1 MRQTPIHSYGA
12 AWPDLSPKLWDS
24 IIVGGGPAGLS
35 AALVLG
41 RCRRSVLLFDDGH
54 PRNLA
59 SRAVQGLLGHEGLSP
74 AELRDRAL
82 RQLQPYSCVVID
94 SSRVVNA
101 TSIARGFAVE
111 TADGRKCSAR
121 KLLVATGVV
130 DELPDIPGFR
140 ELYGAGVFVCPY
152 CDGWEVRDQAIAV
165 YGRGD
170 DKGGGLALEMTQWSR
185 DVVLCSDGPADLSV
199 DCRDRL
205 CRHGIP
211 IREEKM
217 LDLQI
222 ASRIPHQA
230 RFSIRFESGEPLQ
243 RNALF
248 FNTGRHQSSDV
259 AQRLGCDTYEVRGCT
274 VDHLTQMTH
283 VSGLYVAGD
292 ASRDVL
298 QVSVAIAEG
307 TKAAVAINASLLL
320 EDLV

>member
-1 MRQTPIHSYGA
+1 M
-12 AWPDLSPKLWDS
+12 LWDS

-54 PRNLA
+54 PRNGA
-59 SRAVQGLLGHEGLSP
+59 SRAVQGLLGHEELSP
-74 AELRDRAL
+74 AELRARAL
-82 RQLQPYSCVVID
+82 RQLQLYSSVVVMNAT
-94 SSRVVNA
+94 RVVNA
-101 TSIARGFAVE
+101 TPISRGFAVE
-111 TADGRKCSAR
+111 TAEGQRRSAR
-121 KLLVATGVV
+121 KLVVATGVV
-130 DELPDIPGFR
+130 DELPDIPGFL

-152 CDGWEVRDQAIAV
+152 CDGWEVRDQALAV

-170 DKGGGLALEMTQWSR
+170 DKGGGFALEMTQWSR
-185 DVVLCSDGPADLSV
+185 DVVLCSDGPAGLSV
-199 DCRDRL
+199 DCRERL
-205 CRHGIP
+205 RQHGIA

-217 LDLQI
+217 LGLEI

-230 RFSIRFESGEPLQ
+230 RFSIRFDSGKPLQ

-259 AQRLGCDTYEVRGCT
+259 AQRLGCDTYEVKGCI

-283 VSGLYVAGD
+283 VSGLYVVGD

-298 QVSVAIAEG
+298 LVSVAIAEG
-307 TKAAVAINASLLL
+307 TKAAIAINTALRL
-320 EDLV
+320 EDVG